1 MIDRLK
7 YERFIQELGNSNQL
21 RSLKNLSFRNGIE
34 VKLENKKYLNFS
46 SNDYLGIAFD
56 EGLHREFYKQMDDK
70 NRLESYGLGSS
81 SSRLLTG
88 NNSAYTN
95 LETKLSKLYQRE
107 SALVFNSGYHANI
120 GIIPAL
126 STKKDLILS
135 DKLNHASMIDGLR
148 LSEAKVIRYRHFDY
162 KQLERILI
170 EQRDNYDQI
179 FIMSESVFS
188 MDGDLVDLKKLIEL
202 RNKYNAILYID
213 EAHAVGVRGEQG
225 LGLAEEENYVDQI
238 DLLVGTFGKAIASQ
252 GAYVICDKVISQYLV
267 NTMRSLIF
275 TTALPPVSV
284 SWLEFIFERLPGM
297 TEQRKHLSKL
307 SKYMRDEI
315 KKVGFEMKSSSNI
328 IPIMLGKNKD
338 AEAMSL
344 LLQEN
349 GFLSFAIRPP
359 TVPQNT
365 ARLRLSL
372 TANME
377 ISQLEKLVSL
387 IKGSI

>member
-7 YERFIQELGNSNQL
+7 YERFIQELDDSNQL

-95 LETKLSKLYQRE
+95 LEIKLSKLYQRE

-170 EQRDNYDQI
+170 EQRNNYDQI

-225 LGLAEEENYVDQI
+225 LGLAEEENCIDQI

-315 KKVGFEMKSSSNI
+315 KKIGFEMKSSSNI